1 MKQIILFVLLVQL
14 VNASTLTMKQVLAS
28 ANKHQ
33 TLTKALDQERLFLE
47 AKNLADT
54 SLDPAEL
61 YGAGTKAYPIDGR
74 KDGYEY
80 TVGISKTIPLG
91 NTQKQDERINRLNN
105 QATLLEE
112 ERKILSFENS
122 LKSLYHQHCLDRKN
136 YQSFNQNYQ
145 EFVKLY
151 QKKKKAYRY
160 QEISKTE
167 LMQLEIEKNRL
178 QAKRSEMQTVQSIS
192 KKKLLILG
200 RINHSEKTVLS
211 CNDMYPIRES
221 VELKENPFALSKAAH
236 EKRIQSTQTAMERY
250 SKAFDSVDL
259 SVQYDQEIDIDKYSV
274 GISVPLSFTGRRSEQ
289 ERVAAMHKNSAIG
302 FQYEQMMVEKESMFL
317 ALKST
322 LKSYALMARSLKND
336 LESYRKELL
345 PLIKKSYDLGETS
358 VIEYLLNRQKY
369 HELTQELFATQKAY
383 YHTLFTLYSLSESK
397 DNQ

>member
-1 MKQIILFVLLVQL
+1 MKQIILFVLLVQFL
-14 VNASTLTMKQVLAS
+14 QASTLTLKQVLAS
-28 ANKHQ
+28 ANKNQ

-54 SLDPAEL
+54 ASGPAEL
-61 YGAGTKAYPIDGR
+61 YGAGTRAYPIDGR

-80 TVGISKTIPLG
+80 TVGISKTLPLG
-91 NTQKQDERINRLNN
+91 DTQEQEERINRLNN
-105 QATLLEE
+105 EAYLLEE
-112 ERKILSFENS
+112 ERKIMGFENS

-136 YQSFNQNYQ
+136 YQSVNQNYQ

-151 QKKKKAYRY
+151 QKKEKAYRY
-160 QEISKTE
+160 QEISKAE

-178 QAKRSEMQTVQSIS
+178 HAKLQEMRTMQSIS

-211 CNDMYPIRES
+211 CSDMYPIRES
-221 VELKENPFALSKAAH
+221 VELKEDTFALSKAAH
-236 EKRIQSTQTAMERY
+236 QKRIRSTQTALERY
-250 SKAFDSVDL
+250 SKPLDSVDL
-259 SVQYDQEIDIDKYSV
+259 SVQHEHEIDIDKYSV

-289 ERVAAMHKNSAIG
+289 ERAAAMHKNSAME
-302 FQYEQMMVEKESMFL
+302 FEYEQRMVEKESMLL
-317 ALKST
+317 ALQST
-322 LKSYALMARSLKND
+322 LTNSALMVRSLKND
-336 LESYRKELL
+336 LEHYRKDLL
-345 PLIKKSYDLGETS
+345 PLIRKSYDLGETS

-383 YHTLFTLYSLSESK
+383 YQTLFTLYSLSESK